1 MKYAEV
7 EFPTMLAGDSLV
19 PLESI
24 LCTEELNRRP
34 SRAPDY
40 EADRCALVALAQA
53 LADSPR
59 TILQTMAEKML
70 EVFQCDSA
78 GFSLLTKDG
87 KSFYWPAIAGMWQPH
102 IGGGTPR
109 NFGPCGDVLD
119 CNRPLL
125 FSHWERRYPYLL
137 AAMPVA
143 EEGLLVPFYVEG
155 KAVGTIWAIA
165 HNDRRK
171 FDAEDMRQLVSLGS
185 FASSAYQ
192 VVAFLDA
199 LEERDEALRQSCEEL
214 EQRVV
219 ERTSQLT
226 AINEKLR
233 EEILERKRA
242 EKERKRADQ
251 ELRESERRYR
261 YIFQAAGVSIWEE
274 DFSQIKAAIDD
285 LKARGLVDFRKYL
298 AENPEFVTRAMKMV
312 RIVDVNEAT
321 VRLFGAESK
330 DQLLLSLDKVFTPET
345 EETFAEELIAIAE
358 GRTYFESETIVRT
371 LKGGKLTVLF
381 TITFPAEPAKLDS
394 VLVSI
399 MDITERKRGETLF
412 AGEKRL
418 LEMIA
423 TGVALKEILDV
434 LCQIIEEYRSG
445 TLASVLLLRPDGLH
459 LDSVAGPSLPKA
471 WTQQLEKLPIGP
483 CAGSCGTAAYRG
495 SRVVV
500 SDIATDP
507 LWEVPEHRAAA
518 LRHGL
523 RASWSNPILSS
534 EGKVLGTFCIY
545 NREPRS
551 PNAHDLELIEKATDL
566 ARVAIER
573 ERAEEALRD
582 SEEQWK
588 AAFESN
594 PVMYFMV
601 DRTGTTLSVNA
612 FGAAQLGYKRSE
624 LVGQSVLN
632 VFYEADREQ
641 VRKDVENCFQ
651 NLGRTFKWEARKVR
665 KDGTVIWVRETAN
678 ALLLKNRPVLLVVCE
693 DITDR
698 KRAEEAVRRSEKEL
712 RDLIGTIPAMAF
724 VKRADGSNEF
734 VSRQW
739 IEFSGLSGE
748 QSRGSGWAATLH
760 PEDREQNL
768 AKWQAAQASG
778 QPFESEVRRRDARGN
793 YRWLL
798 VRAVPLRS
806 EHGKILKWYGT
817 AIDIEDRK
825 RAEEALRA
833 SEQLA
838 RSHVEVMMRS
848 LDVLATESA
857 PEKFIAEMLRTI
869 GQHLHAR
876 GVLLWLRNQED
887 DSLRLR
893 LVINDDQ
900 QVAPDPD
907 HPFVKDPQAWK
918 RSPQFQEMLFTKGP
932 VVCDDIERDPR
943 LGAELR
949 EYLMNRGRK
958 KFLAIPM
965 FVLGEVRGFIGIQ
978 HGERGAYRAEE
989 IELAQAL
996 AHHVM
1001 IAAHEAEVGE
1011 QRRHAVILEERT
1023 RMARDIHDTLAQ
1035 GFTGVIVQLE
1045 AVADA
1050 ISRSKP
1056 KKVNKCLQRAAD
1068 LARRS
1073 LNEARRSVHALR
1085 PEALER
1091 VNFWEA
1097 LKGIIKNTAA
1107 ATPIRTKL
1115 KLRGK
1120 LPQLRLDWQ
1129 EELMRIGQE
1138 ALTNTLKYAHADTF
1152 ETRLVCHANKLR
1164 LEFQDDGDG
1173 FNVKDQHDGVGLTG
1187 MGERVAQMGGELKI
1201 TSARGKGTKI
1211 TVVLPCN
1218 GKSMS

>member
-1 MKYAEV
+1 MKHAEV
-7 EFPTMLAGDSLV
+7 ESSTMLPGDGLV

-24 LCTEELNRRP
+24 LCTEGLNRRP

-40 EADRCALVALAQA
+40 QADKCALVALAQA

-87 KSFYWPAIAGMWQPH
+87 KNFYWPAIAGMWQPH

-143 EEGLLVPFYVEG
+143 EEGLLVPFYVKG
-155 KAVGTIWAIA
+155 KAVGTIWVIA
-165 HNDRRK
+165 HNDCRK
-171 FDAEDMRQLVSLGS
+171 FDAEDMRQLASLGS

-199 LEERDEALRQSCEEL
+199 LEQRDEALRQSCEEL
-214 EQRVV
+214 EQRVKK
-219 ERTSQLT
+219 RT
-226 AINEKLR
+226 AKLSA
-233 EEILERKRA
+233 LN
-242 EKERKRADQ
+242 Q
-251 ELRESERRYR
+251 EL
-261 YIFQAAGVSIWEE
+261 QAE
-274 DFSQIKAAIDD
+274 
-285 LKARGLVDFRKYL
+285 
-298 AENPEFVTRAMKMV
+298 
-312 RIVDVNEAT
+312 
-321 VRLFGAESK
+321 
-330 DQLLLSLDKVFTPET
+330 
-345 EETFAEELIAIAE
+345 
-358 GRTYFESETIVRT
+358 
-371 LKGGKLTVLF
+371 
-381 TITFPAEPAKLDS
+381 
-394 VLVSI
+394 
-399 MDITERKRGETLF
+399 ITERKITEERLTQTEERLRDVVGNAPVILFSLDRFGVINLLKGKGLDAFGVKPGELVGQSIF
-412 AGEKRL
+412 DLYHDSPDLHANGHRALSGEEVSFVTKLNNQFFEIHLIPL
-418 LEMIA
+418 LDDGGEV
-423 TGVALKEILDV
+423 TGVTGVSYNITDRRRIEQELRLVIDTIPAMSWSALADGARDYCSKGWV
-434 LCQIIEEYRSG
+434 EYTGIKSSEAVGSG
-445 TLASVLLLRPDGLH
+445 WL
-459 LDSVAGPSLPKA
+459 KA
-471 WTQQLEKLPIGP
+471 
-483 CAGSCGTAAYRG
+483 YH
-495 SRVVV
+495 
-500 SDIATDP
+500 
-507 LWEVPEHRAAA
+507 PEDRDAHMARW
-518 LRHGL
+518 
-523 RASWSNPILSS
+523 RASTNSGELFKSEARILGVD
-534 EGKVLGTFCIY
+534 GKYRWFLMQGVPLRDESGKIIRWYGTNVDI
-545 NREPRS
+545 
-551 PNAHDLELIEKATDL
+551 D
-566 ARVAIER
+566 ER
-573 ERAEEALRD
+573 KRAEEALRD

-594 PVMYFMV
+594 PIMYFMV

-612 FGAAQLGYKRSE
+612 FGADQLGYKRSE

-632 VFYEADREQ
+632 VSYKADRQ
-641 VRKDVENCFQ
+641 QIRKHVENCFQ
-651 NLGRTFKWEARKVR
+651 NIGRTFKWEARKVR

-678 ALLLKNRPVLLVVCE
+678 ALLLKKRPVLLVVCE

-698 KRAEEAVRRSEKEL
+698 KRVEEAVHRSEKQL

-724 VKRADGSNEF
+724 ATRADGSNEF
-734 VSRQW
+734 VSLRW

-748 QSRGSGWAATLH
+748 QSRGFGWAATLH
-760 PEDREQNL
+760 PEDREQHF
-768 AKWQAAQASG
+768 AKWEAAQASR
-778 QPFESEVRRRDARGN
+778 QPFENEARYCDAHGN

-806 EHGKILKWYGT
+806 DQGKILKWYGT

-848 LDVLATESA
+848 LDVLATEAA
-857 PEKFIAEMLRTI
+857 PEKFIAEILRTI
-869 GQHLHAR
+869 GQRLDAR
-876 GVLLWLRNQED
+876 SVLLWLRNQED

-893 LVINDDQ
+893 LMIKDDQ
-900 QVAPDPD
+900 QAALDPD
-907 HPFVKDPQAWK
+907 HPFVKDPRAWK
-918 RSPQFQEMLFTKGP
+918 RSPPFQEMVFTKGP
-932 VVCDDIERDPR
+932 VVCDDVERDSR
-943 LGAELR
+943 IGAELR
-949 EYLMNRGRK
+949 EYLMNRGLK
-958 KFLAIPM
+958 KFLASPM
-965 FVLGEVRGFIGIQ
+965 FVLGKVRGFIGIQ
-978 HGERGAYRAEE
+978 HGERGAYRPEE

-1001 IAAHEAEVGE
+1001 IAAREAELAE
-1011 QRRHAVILEERT
+1011 QRRHAVILEERA

-1045 AVADA
+1045 AVAEA
-1050 ISRSKP
+1050 ISRRKP
-1056 KKVNKCLQRAAD
+1056 KKVNKCLERASD

-1085 PEALER
+1085 PKSLER
-1091 VNFWEA
+1091 TNFWEA

-1107 ATPIRTKL
+1107 AAPIRTKL
-1115 KLRGK
+1115 KSRGK

-1129 EELMRIGQE
+1129 ENLMRIGEE
-1138 ALTNTLKYAHADTF
+1138 ALTNALKYAHADTF
-1152 ETRLVCHANKLR
+1152 ETRLICHANKLR

-1173 FNVKDQHDGVGLTG
+1173 FNVKDQHDGVGFTG
-1187 MGERVAQMGGELKI
+1187 MRERVAQMGGELKI

-1218 GKSMS
+1218 G